1 MKELSKEQI
10 KERAKFLRQILR
22 EKHNIDL
29 PHGHALDALSKVLG
43 YKDWNT
49 ASALATKSELKVSD
63 EKPLT
68 AKFQTTDE
76 AANFFLKF
84 PKGTKLSVN
93 EYSWVEPKSNNTGL
107 GGNITSVCS
116 LTYDY
121 EIQNETELCLEL
133 HTESECSGPISE
145 NGSARQTFDHTAA
158 GRLQRRIKLDFLKS
172 SFWNPRASANSDHKS

>member
-10 KERAKFLRQILR
+10 KERAKFLRQVLR
-22 EKHNIDL
+22 EKHNIEL
-29 PHGHALDALSKVLG
+29 PHGHALEVLSKVLG
-43 YKDWNT
+43 YNDWNT
-49 ASALATKSELKVSD
+49 ASALAISPETKATD

-84 PKGTKLSVN
+84 PKGTQLSVN
-93 EYSWVEPKSNNTGL
+93 EYSWIEPKSNSAEFA
-107 GGNITSVCS
+107 GNVTSVCS

-121 EIQNETELCLEL
+121 EIQNETELRLEL
-133 HTESECSGPISE
+133 HTESEHHGPMSE
-145 NGSARQTFDHTAA
+145 NGSATQTFDHTAA

-172 SFWNPRASANSDHKS
+172 SFWNPRASAKSDHKS

>member
-1 MKELSKEQI
+1 MKELSKEQF
-10 KERAKFLRQILR
+10 KERAKFLRQVLR

-29 PHGHALDALSKVLG
+29 PHGHALEVLSKVLG
-43 YKDWNT
+43 YNDWNT
-49 ASALATKSELKVSD
+49 ASALAVKPETNASA

-84 PKGTKLSVN
+84 PKGTKLFVN
-93 EYSWVEPKSNNTGL
+93 EYSWVEPNSNDTEFA
-107 GGNITSVCS
+107 GNITSVCS

-121 EIQNETELCLEL
+121 EIQNENELRLEL
-133 HTESECSGPISE
+133 HTENEHRGPISK
-145 NGSARQTFDHTAA
+145 SASQTFEPTAA

-172 SFWNPRASANSDHKS
+172 SFWNPMASAKSDHKS